1 MDSIGTESWAGTG
14 FELDLIQ
21 WESHGLLL
29 MRELVTQLRV
39 TFSAPE
45 TKNCVM
51 AKALERGADRVTF
64 YLEDTALIV
73 AGGEGKSLV
82 GKAIESSLGV

>member
-1 MDSIGTESWAGTG
+1 MPDTVPVPQL

-39 TFSAPE
+39 TFSASE

-51 AKALERGADRVTF
+51 AKAVERGADPVTF
-64 YLEDTALIV
+64 YLEDTGPIV

>member
-1 MDSIGTESWAGTG
+1 MREPEVFDS
-14 FELDLIQ
+14 IQ

-29 MRELVTQLRV
+29 MRELVTHLRV
-39 TFSAPE
+39 AISTPE

-51 AKALERGADRVTF
+51 ANALERRADPATF
-64 YLEDTALIV
+64 YLEDTVPIA
-73 AGGEGKSLV
+73 ASGEGNSLV

>member
-14 FELDLIQ
+14 FEFDSIQ
-21 WESHGLLL
+21 WESDGLLL

-51 AKALERGADRVTF
+51 AKALERGADPVTF
-64 YLEDTALIV
+64 YLEGAVPIV

>member
-1 MDSIGTESWAGTG
+1 MREPEVFDS
-14 FELDLIQ
+14 IQ

-29 MRELVTQLRV
+29 MPELVTQLRV
-39 TFSAPE
+39 TVSAPE

-51 AKALERGADRVTF
+51 ANALERRADPATF
-64 YLEDTALIV
+64 YLEDTVPIA
-73 AGGEGKSLV
+73 ASSEGNSLV

>member
-1 MDSIGTESWAGTG
+1 MREPEVFDS
-14 FELDLIQ
+14 IQ

-51 AKALERGADRVTF
+51 ANALERRADPAIF
-64 YLEDTALIV
+64 YLEDTVPIAPS
-73 AGGEGKSLV
+73 GEGNSLV

>member
-1 MDSIGTESWAGTG
+1 
-14 FELDLIQ
+14 
-21 WESHGLLL
+21 
-29 MRELVTQLRV
+29 VTQLRV

-51 AKALERGADRVTF
+51 AKALERRADPVTF
-64 YLEDTALIV
+64 YLEDTVPILAS
-73 AGGEGKSLV
+73 GEGKSLV